1 METWR
6 SAPGMGL
13 TAPCSSSRSSLGHAG
28 PCKAEAPGQAREG
41 GTEGERDEGRERSMF
56 VLN

>member
-13 TAPCSSSRSSLGHAG
+13 TAPGSSSRSSLGHAG
-28 PCKAEAPGQAREG
+28 PCKAEAPGQAWEG
-41 GTEGERDEGRERSMF
+41 GRRGREMKAEKGQC
-56 VLN
+56 LC